1 MRAKGEGSRKKDRN
15 GFFTLG
21 RPSNILKSVGIPDAP
36 IQLHQSKA
44 VNMMR
49 KHPDE
54 INSLVLKAIP
64 AMLESPV
71 VIAEFIEGNAY
82 VFGDIY

>member
-1 MRAKGEGSRKKDRN
+1 
-15 GFFTLG
+15 
-21 RPSNILKSVGIPDAP
+21 
-36 IQLHQSKA
+36 
-44 VNMMR
+44 MMR